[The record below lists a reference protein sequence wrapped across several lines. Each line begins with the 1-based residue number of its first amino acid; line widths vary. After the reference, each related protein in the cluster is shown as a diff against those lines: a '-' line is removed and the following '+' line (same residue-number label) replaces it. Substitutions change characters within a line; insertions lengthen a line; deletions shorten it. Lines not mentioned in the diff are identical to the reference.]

1 MENRQT
7 SDNGQMKSSEK
18 KNTFVE
24 DEKIINEDESN
35 AVFLNLFFFF
45 QMLWKIWRLQ
55 NLELSDINPLAER
68 ISNLI
73 FKAFLKYKKH
83 SKYTKKLNN

>member
-1 MENRQT
+1 
-7 SDNGQMKSSEK
+7 MKSSEK

-45 QMLWKIWRLQ
+45 KCS
-55 NLELSDINPLAER
+55 EKSEDCR
-68 ISNLI
+68 I
-73 FKAFLKYKKH
+73 
-83 SKYTKKLNN
+83 

>member
-1 MENRQT
+1 MDKWSQA
-7 SDNGQMKSSEK
+7 K
-18 KNTFVE
+18 KKTFVE

-35 AVFLNLFFFF
+35 AVFLNLFFF